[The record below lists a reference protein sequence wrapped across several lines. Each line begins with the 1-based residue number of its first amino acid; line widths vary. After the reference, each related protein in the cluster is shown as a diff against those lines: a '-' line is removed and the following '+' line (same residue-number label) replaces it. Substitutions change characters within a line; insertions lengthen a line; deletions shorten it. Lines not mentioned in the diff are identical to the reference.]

1 MPVYRETP
9 LVSVRCRNILS
20 TYREEDAACR
30 GEVAD
35 SLWGA
40 PRTPPA
46 RSDRGYVISRE
57 TTLSEV
63 VVKDSL
69 HVHISLRVSARQI
82 SVDTLPVTQYLGS
95 A

>member
-1 MPVYRETP
+1 MQPAEGKSP
-9 LVSVRCRNILS
+9 
-20 TYREEDAACR
+20 TYC
-30 GEVAD
+30 GERPA
-35 SLWGA
+35 
-40 PRTPPA
+40 PPA

-57 TTLSEV
+57 TTQSEG